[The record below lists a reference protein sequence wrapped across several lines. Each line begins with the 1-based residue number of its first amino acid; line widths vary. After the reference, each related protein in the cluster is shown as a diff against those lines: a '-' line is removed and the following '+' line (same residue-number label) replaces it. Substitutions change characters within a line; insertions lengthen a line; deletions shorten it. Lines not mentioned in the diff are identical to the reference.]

1 MRSGV
6 LKFDSEAKK
15 KLKLEVKKNEVG
27 VQPGHIFEQ
36 SVIKENLVSI
46 N

>member
-15 KLKLEVKKNEVG
+15 LKLEVEKNEVG

-36 SVIKENLVSI
+36 SVIKDNLVSI